1 YPVYAFHVEETD
13 MFMQAFHM
21 ISPTNRHKVTGV
33 LQSSASLE
41 GYDHLRS
48 LIDTVPFHMDGAD
61 SVMEFALALSSI
73 VNMSENTHVVC
84 SVATHVAV
92 LFAVYTEFFM
102 EIVKLLAFRVLW

>member
-1 YPVYAFHVEETD
+1 YAFYVEETD

-61 SVMEFALALSSI
+61 SVMELALALCSI
-73 VNMSENTHVVC
+73 VNKSENSHDFSSIDKHIEIRIAC
-84 SVATHVAV
+84 ATRS
-92 LFAVYTEFFM
+92 YM
-102 EIVKLLAFRVLW
+102 EVE